1 MCTEGSQTSG
11 KGMEQEQR
19 LATFHTW
26 AYLSVLIT
34 GTWNT
39 DLGHRPGP
47 WRSLLS
53 CPVCIQTSQA
63 GGGWPGTRGRARAM
77 SWMSSGAAPSASG
90 QVHPP
95 ASPPHTHT
103 HCLPGEPGRQGTFPG
118 RNLGLQ
124 LGSSRVPY
132 GAQELRRGVRRRIRR
147 GLQTKHRAPRKV
159 QVRPKH
165 PKHPRR

>member
-63 GGGWPGTRGRARAM
+63 GGGWQGTRGRARAM

-95 ASPPHTHT
+95 ASPPPHTHT
-103 HCLPGEPGRQGTFPG
+103 LFAWGTREAGDFPWQESGIAVGLKQGAIWGTGAEKGR
-118 RNLGLQ
+118 
-124 LGSSRVPY
+124 
-132 GAQELRRGVRRRIRR
+132 AEED
-147 GLQTKHRAPRKV
+147 
-159 QVRPKH
+159 
-165 PKHPRR
+165 